1 VKNVSREGRSST
13 FKVWLKFNTVG
24 AIGMGV
30 QLAALALFKSGL
42 GLNYLVAT
50 AMAVES
56 AVLHNFFWH
65 ERWTWLERTKKN
77 AGGAFGRLVR
87 FHLAN
92 GLISVAGNIFL
103 TWLLVSQ
110 LHVHYFVANVLAI
123 ATCAILNFLASDRLV
138 FS

>member
-1 VKNVSREGRSST
+1 MTGT
-13 FKVWLKFNTVG
+13 FRTWLKFNTVG
-24 AIGMGV
+24 VIGMGI
-30 QLAALALFKSGL
+30 QLAALALFKSAL
-42 GLNYLVAT
+42 GLNYLLAT

-56 AVLHNFFWH
+56 AVLHNFIWH

-77 AGGAFGRLVR
+77 RSGTFGRLVR

-92 GLISVAGNIFL
+92 GLISVAGNLFL

-110 LHVHYFVANVLAI
+110 LNLHYFVANVIAI
-123 ATCAILNFLASDRLV
+123 VTCAILNFLASDRLV

>member
-1 VKNVSREGRSST
+1 MTGTLRT
-13 FKVWLKFNTVG
+13 WLKFNTVG
-24 AIGMGV
+24 AIGMVV
-30 QLAALALFKSGL
+30 QLAALALFKSAL
-42 GLNYLVAT
+42 GLNYLLAT

-56 AVLHNFFWH
+56 AVLHNFIWH

-77 AGGAFGRLVR
+77 ASGIFGRLVR

-92 GLISVAGNIFL
+92 GLISVVGNLLL

-110 LHVHYFVANVLAI
+110 LNLHYFVANVIAI